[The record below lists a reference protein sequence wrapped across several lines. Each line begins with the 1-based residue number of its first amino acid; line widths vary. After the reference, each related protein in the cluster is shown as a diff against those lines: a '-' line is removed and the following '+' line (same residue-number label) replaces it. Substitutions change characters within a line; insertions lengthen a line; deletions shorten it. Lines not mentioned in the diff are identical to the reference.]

1 MIASVDTRTIK
12 AGRTVREGTATVER
26 VVHELRNDVLEGRLP
41 PGARLRDQRLA
52 DRFGVSR
59 NTVRDALRLLSVEG
73 LVISRLHAGSE
84 VRRLSP
90 EDLRDIYAA
99 RRVVETAAILG
110 SALADDE
117 RLQAVEQAVIGAE
130 RAVRRGD
137 WSAVGTASLGF
148 HQALADLAGSARLT
162 AFFGTIAA
170 QLRLAFAE
178 MEDESAFQPQWIPRD
193 RTIAE
198 HVLSGRRD
206 EAVAELEQYLNDSE
220 RMVIDVIR
228 STRRRG
234 EQGARA

>member
-1 MIASVDTRTIK
+1 V
-12 AGRTVREGTATVER
+12 
-26 VVHELRNDVLEGRLP
+26 
-41 PGARLRDQRLA
+41 
-52 DRFGVSR
+52 
-59 NTVRDALRLLSVEG
+59 
-73 LVISRLHAGSE
+73 
-84 VRRLSP
+84 
-90 EDLRDIYAA
+90 RDIYAA
-99 RRVVETAAILG
+99 RRAIESAAIRG

-117 RLQAVEQAVIGAE
+117 RLQAVEHAVTAAE
-130 RAVRRGD
+130 GAVRRGD
-137 WSAVGTASLGF
+137 WSGVGTASLAF

-162 AFFGTIAA
+162 GFFGTIAA

-178 MEDESAFQPQWIPRD
+178 MEDESAFQSQWIPRD

-234 EQGARA
+234 ERGGRP